1 MAIKAKKM
9 VDIKV
14 QREMNEFSHPWVD
27 FSGLSKD
34 HSHFDMFMEENK
46 NNIDPKIELLKMS
59 IGILLGIL

>member
-1 MAIKAKKM
+1 MGVALKRQEMKKRKRKKKMAIKAKKM

-34 HSHFDMFMEENK
+34 HSHFDMFKE
-46 NNIDPKIELLKMS
+46 
-59 IGILLGIL
+59 